1 MSPDENKARVLA
13 FMDRFYHQGDV
24 ASLEEFCAPE
34 FVDHT
39 PYRGQEASRAG
50 FIAYMLSLR
59 EVFAAAIPN
68 FRAVVQN
75 ILAEGDLVA
84 MRVTVEGERTGPL
97 FGLPASAG
105 PLPITANVFLRM
117 VDGRATD
124 LWQEQNIQVAEDV
137 AMWQERQRLARDLHD
152 SVTQS
157 LFSVGMLARAA
168 QTQHEQQ
175 APRLG
180 QTLERVATLAQ
191 QALVEMRA
199 LLFELRADAIAEEGL
214 GSALEK
220 LVAAIGVRTE
230 LAITLSAP
238 PELSLPAQRTE
249 AAFRI
254 VQEALGNAAK
264 HAQASRAA
272 VTVTAGERLLIT
284 VKDDGRGFDPAAVA
298 QPAPDG
304 RSGGMGLRS
313 MRERAA
319 AAGLALEIHSTPGAG
334 TLVRLSGPLS

>member
-1 MSPDENKARVLA
+1 MSPDENKARALA
-13 FMDRFYHQGDV
+13 FLDRFFRQGDQT
-24 ASLEEFCAPE
+24 SLEEFFAPD

-39 PYRGQEASRAG
+39 PYRGQAPGRAG
-50 FIAYMLSLR
+50 FFAYMVGLR
-59 EVFAAAIPN
+59 EMFAAAIPN
-68 FRAVVQN
+68 FRTVVQH

-84 MRVTVEGERTGPL
+84 LRVIVEGERTGTL
-97 FGLPASAG
+97 FGLPASTG
-105 PLPITANVFLRM
+105 PLPVTANVMLRM
-117 VDGRATD
+117 VDGRAVEV
-124 LWQEQNIQVAEDV
+124 WQEQNIQVAEDA

-157 LFSVGMLARAA
+157 LFSVSMLARAA
-168 QTQHEQQ
+168 QTQHEQN

-214 GSALEK
+214 SSALEK
-220 LVAAIGVRTE
+220 LVAAMGLRTD
-230 LAITLSAP
+230 LAIALNTP
-238 PELSLPAQRTE
+238 PELNLPPTVSE

-264 HAQASRAA
+264 HAQASRAD

-284 VKDDGRGFDPAAVA
+284 VQDDGRGFDPAALA

-313 MRERAA
+313 MRERAE
-319 AAGLALEIHSTPGAG
+319 AAGLALEIVSAPGAG
-334 TLVRLSGPLS
+334 TVVRLSGALA